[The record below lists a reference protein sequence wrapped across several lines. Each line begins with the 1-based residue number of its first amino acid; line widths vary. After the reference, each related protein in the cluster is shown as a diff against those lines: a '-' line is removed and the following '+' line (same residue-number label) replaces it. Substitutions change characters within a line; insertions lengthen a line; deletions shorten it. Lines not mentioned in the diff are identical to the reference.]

1 MLNSSFV
8 LSSYNHATCSLQ
20 SLIMCKIEDVLYMAY
35 YEGIKDDVLV
45 ESSKLNKQARYKH
58 LEVGDRLEIAYN
70 NIKAKKQQK

>member
-1 MLNSSFV
+1 
-8 LSSYNHATCSLQ
+8 
-20 SLIMCKIEDVLYMAY
+20 MAY